1 MKGEVVMNISA
12 RNQLKA
18 TVAGVKKGA
27 VNDEVSLRLADGT
40 LLTSI
45 ITETSCENLGLKEG
59 VEAYAVVKATNV
71 MIGDLDDAGL
81 KLSARNQLKGAVS
94 AVTEGAVN
102 CEVEVT
108 LEGGEKVVS
117 IITMASAKRLALA
130 SGKEVR
136 AIIKASDIM
145 VGVMA

>member
-1 MKGEVVMNISA
+1 MNLSA

-18 TVAGVKKGA
+18 AVAAVKKGA

-40 LLTSI
+40 LLTAI

-59 VEAYAVVKATNV
+59 AEAYAVIKASNV
-71 MIGDLDDAGL
+71 MIGCGEDGL
-81 KLSARNQLKGAVS
+81 KLSARNQLKGKIT

-102 CEVEVT
+102 CEILVT
-108 LEGGEKVVS
+108 LAGGEKIAS
-117 IITMASAKRLALA
+117 IITKASAERLGLKE
-130 SGKEVR
+130 GKEVC

-145 VGVMA
+145 VGIKA

>member
-1 MKGEVVMNISA
+1 MNLSA

-40 LLTSI
+40 MMTSI

-59 VEAYAVVKATNV
+59 AEAYAVIKATNV
-71 MIGDLDDAGL
+71 MIGEESTGGL
-81 KLSARNQLKGAVS
+81 KLSARNQLRGKVTAVK
-94 AVTEGAVN
+94 EGAVN
-102 CEVEVT
+102 SEIDVT
-108 LEGGEKVVS
+108 LDGGEKLVS
-117 IITMASAKRLALA
+117 IITLTSSRKLALA
-130 SGKEVR
+130 EGKAVV

-145 VGVMA
+145 VGVKA